1 MARITFPDGRWVDL
15 RPMYV
20 DDELAFEELAAAGS
34 ALDEARQE
42 AADAIGALDAEAE
55 DADAQE
61 AALSKVQAA
70 QALYYD
76 WLRRTRDRMQ
86 DATTATS
93 WDGPLGARVMREE
106 LSALARQWRRSS
118 EDAALPPG

>member
-20 DDELAFEELAAAGS
+20 DDELAFEELAASGT
-34 ALDEARQE
+34 ALDDARAE
-42 AADAIGALDAEAE
+42 AADAFNAAGEDTAALDTAMGKA
-55 DADAQE
+55 
-61 AALSKVQAA
+61 QAA

-76 WLRRTRDRMQ
+76 WLRRTLERMQ
-86 DATTATS
+86 DACTATS
-93 WDGPLGARVMREE
+93 WDGPLGARVTREE

-118 EDAALPPG
+118 EDAALPPD